1 MSLIYLKPEHIHQR
15 NIWTLECEKKRT
27 SVLTRKFS
35 REKISH
41 LYVID
46 GTLLLVKP
54 YILCTLFP
62 TLLYSGSYPST
73 LPSSVI
79 FRLLFQSL
87 IVESPLSK
95 IVYIEVTGLIFV
107 VISYARNFINWQIF
121 NWIKLIYFTFI
132 FLLHISQLLTTR
144 YSTWL
149 SMWVAVARE
158 SFHFHHILLI

>member
-62 TLLYSGSYPST
+62 TLLYSYPSREEHWTMSPGSHRTSRSPST

-79 FRLLFQSL
+79 FRLLFESL

-121 NWIKLIYFTFI
+121 NWIKMIYFTCI
-132 FLLHISQLLTTR
+132 FLLHISQLPT
-144 YSTWL
+144 
-149 SMWVAVARE
+149 AR
-158 SFHFHHILLI
+158 